1 MSSFHSSNLRH
12 VHLSLNRGIIEI
24 PKKIPNDKNPISLTP
39 ECPLPSNAGR
49 LPNEF
54 LKLEDIRA
62 HKCCQ
67 QQGTEQSLTCRRRR
81 NE

>member
-39 ECPLPSNAGR
+39 ECTPPPHQTQADYQMNFSNSKTFVLINVANNKVQNSR
-49 LPNEF
+49 
-54 LKLEDIRA
+54 
-62 HKCCQ
+62 
-67 QQGTEQSLTCRRRR
+67 
-81 NE
+81 